1 MIDIK
6 QMAKLARIK
15 LSPEEESILEE
26 QMNLIIGYV
35 EQLNEVGPLSV
46 EPLNNGPEE
55 AQLCALMTL
64 LIGKKVLWLL
74 IMPQIGVGIY
84 LRFRQLFR
92 RGR

>member
-46 EPLNNGPEE
+46 EPLNNGHEE
-55 AQLCALMTL
+55 AQTLRTDDVVDWKESSLALDNAPDRCGNL
-64 LIGKKVLWLL
+64 FKVPPV
-74 IMPQIGVGIY
+74 I
-84 LRFRQLFR
+84 
-92 RGR
+92 